1 MEKTELYPVRR
12 PIKERK
18 TQMKHT
24 IAIIAGLMLAG
35 CAKTTPTDTIIDN
48 AIATTQAAIS
58 TVKQTTT
65 LEQCQAIATEQYK
78 MDIRNMESAKASAQ
92 RDIKAEQEKTLRWKL
107 ISAFIGIILAAI
119 IAKKVLK

>member
-1 MEKTELYPVRR
+1 
-12 PIKERK
+12 
-18 TQMKHT
+18 MKQIMAA
-24 IAIIAGLMLAG
+24 IAILMLAG

-48 AIATTQAAIS
+48 AIATTQAAIN
-58 TVKQTTT
+58 TIKKTTA
-65 LEQCQAIATEQYK
+65 LEQCQAMATEQYK
-78 MDIRNMESAKASAQ
+78 IDIRNMESAKASAQ